1 MQCGERDEWEDAACD
16 QMWRMPRVTSIGG
29 WLHVTCVEKA
39 GQRDEGEYIDLGGTL
54 ARE

>member
-1 MQCGERDEWEDAACD
+1 MSGRMRLVIRCGECLGSHVNKSRSIY
-16 QMWRMPRVTSIGG
+16 RRVA
-29 WLHVTCVEKA
+29 VTCVEKA